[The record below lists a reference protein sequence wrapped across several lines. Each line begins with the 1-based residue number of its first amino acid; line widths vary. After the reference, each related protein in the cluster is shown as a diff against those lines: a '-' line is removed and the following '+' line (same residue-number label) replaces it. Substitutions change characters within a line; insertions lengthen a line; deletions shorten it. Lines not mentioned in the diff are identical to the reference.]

1 MAIRKRLLQLLFL
14 VVIVAAAFLAWRILG
29 SDTNFEE
36 AKKALYIRTGSDF
49 ARVQSQLQKGG
60 FIKHTGIFNKLASIK
75 GYNDATIKPGKYL
88 VEKGSSIYSIINLL
102 KSGEQTPVTLVIRKI
117 RTREG
122 LIKKIAENFECES
135 AIISNFLNSNDS
147 LRSFAVDTNTVM
159 SLIMPGSYNIL
170 WNAPFQSIFKTLHQ
184 AHQKFW
190 TAERLKN
197 AEALGF
203 NPQQVYTIASIV
215 EEETN
220 KEEDKGKIASVYINR
235 LNQGM
240 ALGADPTI
248 KFALK
253 DFSLRRI
260 YEKHLFVQSP
270 YNTYRNKGLP
280 PGPICTATEK
290 TIDAVLNAPAT
301 NYLFFVAKPT
311 FDGYSNFA
319 ETYQEH
325 LRNAK
330 AYQQAN
336 DTLDRRKAEGRQ

>member
-1 MAIRKRLLQLLFL
+1 MAIRKRFLQLLVL
-14 VVIVAAAFLAWRILG
+14 VFMGAVAFLAWRILG

-60 FIKHTGIFNKLASIK
+60 FITHTGIFNKLASVK
-75 GYNDATIKPGKYL
+75 GYNDNSIKPGKY
-88 VEKGSSIYSIINLL
+88 VIERGSSINAILSLL
-102 KSGEQTPVTLVIRKI
+102 KSGNQTPVTLVISKI

-135 AIISNFLNSNDS
+135 ATISNFLNSNDS
-147 LRSFAVDTNTVM
+147 LGHYDVDTNTVM
-159 SLIMPGSYNIL
+159 SLVMPGSYTIM
-170 WNAPFQSIFKTLHQ
+170 WNAAFQTIFKTLHDE
-184 AHQKFW
+184 HQKFW
-190 TAERLKN
+190 SAERLKK
-197 AEALGF
+197 AAALGF
-203 NPQQVYTIASIV
+203 TPQQVYTIASIV

-253 DFSLRRI
+253 DFDLRRI
-260 YEKHLFVQSP
+260 YEKHLFVKSP
-270 YNTYRNKGLP
+270 YNTYQNKGLP

-290 TIDAVLNAPAT
+290 TIDAVLNAPST
-301 NYLFFVAKPT
+301 NYLFFVAKPE

-319 ETYQEH
+319 ETYTEH
-325 LRNAK
+325 LRFAK
-330 AYQQAN
+330 AYQQAL
-336 DTLDRRKAEGRQ
+336 DTLMRKKAEGRQ

>member
-1 MAIRKRLLQLLFL
+1 MTIRKRLLQLLFL
-14 VVIVAAAFLAWRILG
+14 GIAGAAAFFAWHILK
-29 SDTNFEE
+29 SDTHFEE
-36 AKKALYIRTGSDF
+36 PKKALYIRTGSDF

-60 FIKHTGIFNKLASIK
+60 FIQHTGIFKKLASIK
-75 GYNDATIKPGKYL
+75 GYNDAAIKPGKY
-88 VEKGSSIYSIINLL
+88 VIEKGSSIYNIISLL
-102 KSGEQTPVTLVIRKI
+102 KSGEQTPVTLVISKI

-122 LIKKIAENFECES
+122 LVKKIAENFECES

-147 LRSFAVDTNTVM
+147 LRRYEVDTNTLM
-159 SLIMPGSYNIL
+159 SLVMPGTYNIL
-170 WNAPFQSIFKTLHQ
+170 WNAPFQTIFNTLH
-184 AHQKFW
+184 AEHQKFW
-190 TAERLKN
+190 NAERLKS
-197 AEALGF
+197 AAALGF
-203 NPQQVYTIASIV
+203 TPQQVYSIASIV

-260 YEKHLFVQSP
+260 YEKHLFVKSP
-270 YNTYRNKGLP
+270 YNTYQNKGLP

-301 NYLFFVAKPT
+301 NYLFFVAKPE

-319 ETYQEH
+319 ATYPEH
-325 LRNAK
+325 LRYAK
-330 AYQQAN
+330 AYQQAL
-336 DTLDRRKAEGRQ
+336 DTLMKKKAEGRQ